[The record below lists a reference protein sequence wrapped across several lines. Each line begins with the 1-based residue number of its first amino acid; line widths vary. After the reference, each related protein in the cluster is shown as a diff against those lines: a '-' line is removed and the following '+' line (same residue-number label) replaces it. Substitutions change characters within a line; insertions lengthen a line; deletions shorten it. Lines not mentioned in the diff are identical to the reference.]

1 MPRIPKVLA
10 GGVAAVVLTAA
21 IGGAAAFAQSTP
33 TANTTAA
40 AQQRAQEAQAFLS
53 DFASKLGK
61 SPTDVLAAFKQAEKD
76 QVASA
81 VQAGRLTQQ
90 QADQVNQRIDQQQ
103 GIPFGGPG
111 FGERGH
117 GPGGP
122 GFGPGGDQ
130 ALATWLGVQP
140 ADLMTALRSNQSLA
154 QIAQAHGKS
163 RDDLKQF
170 LVQQEKARL
179 DQAVQAG
186 KLTQDQE
193 NQRLSDLSSHLDQM
207 IDRTGP
213 PPGGPRGPRGRGGPG
228 AQASGAQPTSTPT
241 R

>member
-33 TANTTAA
+33 TANPTAA

-193 NQRLSDLSSHLDQM
+193 NQRLSDLSSRLDQM